1 MAWQK
6 ARCSAREGGAMEEQR
21 ERLRLTRLEQKPEE
35 EYITVRMP
43 KSSYQAFYCM
53 ENYPMI
59 GRLERD
65 ETAMARAEWNKER
78 YPLPRAYQRRQG
90 TPRGKITAHTM
101 EDCAFYPGIKHKY
114 WIYTPAQYDEKTP
127 ADLIL
132 FLDGQMYFM
141 PVLKESERRGTMS
154 DLLDAIPAEGEI
166 LLPEG
171 TENVTD
177 LLDNLIADGKLPPTI
192 AVFLAPGYPGPGEPV
207 YGTSKGVTNR
217 SVEYDTVSDWFARFV
232 AEEFLPVALEGYAVT
247 ADFMR
252 HSVVGISSSGI
263 AAFAVA
269 WYANQLFGN
278 VIAASPSF
286 GNIRGGNIWP
296 SVIRTTDERKNLRTC
311 MCVGKYDADIIF
323 GDWILANRDV
333 ASALNYRG
341 YDFRLIVSEMGH
353 SLTFLKYMIPQALAW
368 FYRGQEVSEQH
379 CEVVRPAPLV
389 TELPK

>member
-1 MAWQK
+1 MGNN
-6 ARCSAREGGAMEEQR
+6 REDL
-21 ERLRLTRLEQKPEE
+21 LRLKRLEQEPEE
-35 EYITVRMP
+35 EYVTVTMP
-43 KSSYQAFYCM
+43 KSSYRAFYCM
-53 ENYPMI
+53 ADYPMI

-65 ETAMARAEWNKER
+65 EQAMGRAEWNKEL
-78 YPLPRAYQRRQG
+78 YPLPAEYRRREG
-90 TPRGKITAHTM
+90 TPRGKIVGRVM
-101 EDCAFYPGIKHKY
+101 EDSAFYPGVKHKY
-114 WIYTPAQYDEKTP
+114 WIYTPAQYDGKTP

-141 PVLKESERRGTMS
+141 PVLKERDLRGTMS
-154 DLLDAIPAEGEI
+154 DLLEAIPAEGEI
-166 LLPEG
+166 VLPEG
-171 TENVTD
+171 TDHVTD
-177 LLDNLIADGKLPPTI
+177 LLDNLVADGKIPPAI

-232 AEEFLPVALEGYAVT
+232 AEEFLPMALEGYAIA
-247 ADFMR
+247 ADPMR
-252 HSVVGISSSGI
+252 HSVAGISSSGI
-263 AAFAVA
+263 ASFAVA
-269 WYANQLFGN
+269 WYANHLFGN

-296 SVIRTTDERKNLRTC
+296 SVIRTADEQKNLRTC

-341 YDFRLIVSEMGH
+341 YDFRLIINEMGH

-368 FYRGQEVSEQH
+368 FYRGQEVSEKH
-379 CEVVRPAPLV
+379 CTVIRPAPLV
-389 TELPK
+389 TEISK

>member
-1 MAWQK
+1 MGNN
-6 ARCSAREGGAMEEQR
+6 REDLLQ
-21 ERLRLTRLEQKPEE
+21 LKRLEQEPAE
-35 EYITVRMP
+35 EYVTVTMP
-43 KSSYQAFYCM
+43 KSSYRAFYCM
-53 ENYPMI
+53 ADYPMI

-65 ETAMARAEWNKER
+65 EQAMGRAEWNKEL
-78 YPLPRAYQRRQG
+78 YPLPAEYRRREG
-90 TPRGKITAHTM
+90 TPRGKIVGRVM
-101 EDCAFYPGIKHKY
+101 EDSAFYPGVKHKY
-114 WIYTPAQYDEKTP
+114 WIYTPAQYDGKTP

-141 PVLKESERRGTMS
+141 PVLKERDLRGTMS
-154 DLLDAIPAEGEI
+154 DLLEAIPAEGEI
-166 LLPEG
+166 FLPEG
-171 TENVTD
+171 SDNITD
-177 LLDNLIADGKLPPTI
+177 LLDNLIADGKIPPAI

-232 AEEFLPVALEGYAVT
+232 AEEFLPMALEGYAIA
-247 ADFMR
+247 ADPMR
-252 HSVVGISSSGI
+252 HSVAGISSSGI
-263 AAFAVA
+263 ASFATA
-269 WYANQLFGN
+269 WYANHLFGN

-296 SVIRTTDERKNLRTC
+296 SVIRTADERKNLRTC

-341 YDFRLIVSEMGH
+341 YDFRLIINEMGH

-368 FYRGQEVSEQH
+368 FYRGQEVSEKH
-379 CEVVRPAPLV
+379 CTVIRPAPLV
-389 TELPK
+389 TEISK

>member
-1 MAWQK
+1 MGNN
-6 ARCSAREGGAMEEQR
+6 REDLLQ
-21 ERLRLTRLEQKPEE
+21 LKRLEQEPAE
-35 EYITVRMP
+35 EYVTVTMP
-43 KSSYQAFYCM
+43 KSSYRAFYCM
-53 ENYPMI
+53 ADYPVI

-65 ETAMARAEWNKER
+65 EQAMGRAEWNKEL
-78 YPLPRAYQRRQG
+78 YPLPAEYQRREG
-90 TPRGKITAHTM
+90 TPRGKIVGRVM
-101 EDCAFYPGIKHKY
+101 EDSAFYPGVKHKY
-114 WIYTPAQYDEKTP
+114 WIYTPAQYDGKTP

-141 PVLKESERRGTMS
+141 SVLKQSELRGTMS
-154 DLLDAIPAEGEI
+154 DLLEAIPAEGEI

-171 TENVTD
+171 SDNITD
-177 LLDNLIADGKLPPTI
+177 LLNNLIADGKFAPTI

-232 AEEFLPVALEGYAVT
+232 AEEFLPMALEGYAIT
-247 ADFMR
+247 ADSMR
-252 HSVVGISSSGI
+252 HSVAGISSSGI
-263 AAFAVA
+263 ASFAVA
-269 WYANQLFGN
+269 WYANHLFGN

-296 SVIRTTDERKNLRTC
+296 SVIRTTDEKKNLRTC

-341 YDFRLIVSEMGH
+341 YDFRLIIDEMGH

-368 FYRGQEVSEQH
+368 FYCGEDVSGKH
-379 CEVVRPAPLV
+379 CTVIRPAPLV
-389 TELPK
+389 TEISK

>member
-1 MAWQK
+1 MGK
-6 ARCSAREGGAMEEQR
+6 DREDLLQ
-21 ERLRLTRLEQKPEE
+21 LKRLEQEPEE
-35 EYITVRMP
+35 KYVTVTMP
-43 KSSYQAFYCM
+43 ESSYRAFYCM
-53 ENYPMI
+53 ANYPMI

-65 ETAMARAEWNKER
+65 EVAMRRAEWNKEL
-78 YPLPRAYQRRQG
+78 YPLPKAYQRREG
-90 TPRGKITAHTM
+90 TPRGKIVGRVM
-101 EDCAFYPGIKHKY
+101 EDSAFYPGVKHKY

-141 PVLKESERRGTMS
+141 PVLEERDLRGTMS
-154 DLLDAIPAEGEI
+154 DLLEAIPAEGEI
-166 LLPEG
+166 ALLEG
-171 TENVTD
+171 TDHVTD
-177 LLDNLIADGKLPPTI
+177 LLDNLITDGKIPPTI

-207 YGTSKGVTNR
+207 YGTSKGITNR

-232 AEEFLPVALEGYAVT
+232 AEEFLPMALEGYAIT
-247 ADFMR
+247 ADSMR

-263 AAFAVA
+263 ASFAVA
-269 WYANQLFGN
+269 WYANHLFGN

-296 SVIRTTDERKNLRTC
+296 SVIRTTDEQKNLRTC

-341 YDFRLIVSEMGH
+341 YDFRLIINEMGH

-368 FYRGQEVSEQH
+368 FYRGEEVSEKH
-379 CEVVRPAPLV
+379 CTVIRPAPLV
-389 TELPK
+389 TELTK

>member
-1 MAWQK
+1 MGNN
-6 ARCSAREGGAMEEQR
+6 REDLLQ
-21 ERLRLTRLEQKPEE
+21 LKRLEQEPEE
-35 EYITVRMP
+35 EYVTVTMP
-43 KSSYQAFYCM
+43 KSSYRAFYCM
-53 ENYPMI
+53 ADYPMI

-65 ETAMARAEWNKER
+65 EAAMGRAEWNKEL
-78 YPLPRAYQRRQG
+78 YPLPAEYRRREG
-90 TPRGKITAHTM
+90 TPRGKIVGRVM
-101 EDCAFYPGIKHKY
+101 EDSAFYPGVKHKY
-114 WIYTPAQYDEKTP
+114 WIYTPAQYDGKTP

-141 PVLKESERRGTMS
+141 PVLKERDLRGTMS
-154 DLLDAIPAEGEI
+154 DLLEAIPAEGEI
-166 LLPEG
+166 VLPEG
-171 TENVTD
+171 TDHVTD
-177 LLDNLIADGKLPPTI
+177 LLDNLIADGKIPPAI

-232 AEEFLPVALEGYAVT
+232 AEEFLPMALEGYAIA
-247 ADFMR
+247 ADPMR
-252 HSVVGISSSGI
+252 HSVAGISSSGI
-263 AAFAVA
+263 ASFATA
-269 WYANQLFGN
+269 WYANHLFGN

-296 SVIRTTDERKNLRTC
+296 SVIRTADERKNLRTC

-341 YDFRLIVSEMGH
+341 YDFRLIINEMGH

-368 FYRGQEVSEQH
+368 FYRGQEVSEKH
-379 CEVVRPAPLV
+379 CTVIRPAPLV
-389 TELPK
+389 TEISK

>member
-1 MAWQK
+1 MGK
-6 ARCSAREGGAMEEQR
+6 DREDL
-21 ERLRLTRLEQKPEE
+21 LRLKRLEQEPEE
-35 EYITVRMP
+35 KYVTVTMP
-43 KSSYQAFYCM
+43 ESSYRAFYCM
-53 ENYPMI
+53 ANYPMI

-65 ETAMARAEWNKER
+65 EVAMGRAEWNKEL
-78 YPLPRAYQRRQG
+78 YPLPKAYQRREG
-90 TPRGKITAHTM
+90 APRGKIVGRTM
-101 EDCAFYPGIKHKY
+101 EDSAFYPGTKHKY

-141 PVLKESERRGTMS
+141 PVLEERDLRGTMG
-154 DLLDAIPAEGEI
+154 DILEAIPAEGEI
-166 LLPEG
+166 ALPEG
-171 TENVTD
+171 ADHVTD

-207 YGTSKGVTNR
+207 YGTSKGITNR

-232 AEEFLPVALEGYAVT
+232 AEEFLPMALEGYAITV
-247 ADFMR
+247 DSMR

-263 AAFAVA
+263 ASFAVA
-269 WYANQLFGN
+269 WYANHLFGN

-296 SVIRTTDERKNLRTC
+296 SVIRTTDEQKNLRAC

-341 YDFRLIVSEMGH
+341 YDFRLIINEMGH

-368 FYRGQEVSEQH
+368 FYCGEDVSEKH
-379 CEVVRPAPLV
+379 CTVIRPAPLV
-389 TELPK
+389 TELTK

>member
-1 MAWQK
+1 MGNN
-6 ARCSAREGGAMEEQR
+6 REDLLQ
-21 ERLRLTRLEQKPEE
+21 LKRLEQEPEE
-35 EYITVRMP
+35 EYVTVTMP
-43 KSSYQAFYCM
+43 KSSYRAFYCM
-53 ENYPMI
+53 ADYPVI

-65 ETAMARAEWNKER
+65 EQAMGRAEWNKEL
-78 YPLPRAYQRRQG
+78 YPLPAEYQRREG
-90 TPRGKITAHTM
+90 TPRGKITGHMM
-101 EDCAFYPGIKHKY
+101 EDSAFYPGVKHKY
-114 WIYTPAQYDEKTP
+114 WIYTPAQYDGKTP
-127 ADLIL
+127 ADFIL

-141 PVLKESERRGTMS
+141 PVLKERDLRGTMS
-154 DLLDAIPAEGEI
+154 DLLEAIPAEGEI

-171 TENVTD
+171 SDNITD
-177 LLDNLIADGKLPPTI
+177 LLDNLIADGKIPPTI

-232 AEEFLPVALEGYAVT
+232 TEEFLPMALEGYAIT
-247 ADFMR
+247 ADSMR
-252 HSVVGISSSGI
+252 HSVAGISSSGI
-263 AAFAVA
+263 ASFATA
-269 WYANQLFGN
+269 WYANHLFGN

-296 SVIRTTDERKNLRTC
+296 SVIRTADEQKNLRTC

-341 YDFRLIVSEMGH
+341 YDFRLIINEMGH

-368 FYRGQEVSEQH
+368 FYRGEEVSEKH
-379 CEVVRPAPLV
+379 CTVIRPAPLV
-389 TELPK
+389 TEISK

>member
-1 MAWQK
+1 MGNNRKDLLQLK
-6 ARCSAREGGAMEEQR
+6 
-21 ERLRLTRLEQKPEE
+21 RLEQEPEE
-35 EYITVRMP
+35 EYVTVTMP
-43 KSSYQAFYCM
+43 KSSYRAFYCM
-53 ENYPMI
+53 ADYPMI

-65 ETAMARAEWNKER
+65 EAAMGRAEWNKEL
-78 YPLPRAYQRRQG
+78 YPLPAEYRRREG
-90 TPRGKITAHTM
+90 TPRGKIVGRVM
-101 EDCAFYPGIKHKY
+101 EDSAFYPGVKHKY
-114 WIYTPAQYDEKTP
+114 WIYTPAQYDGKTP

-141 PVLKESERRGTMS
+141 PVLKQSELRGTMS
-154 DLLDAIPAEGEI
+154 DLLEAIPAEGEI
-166 LLPEG
+166 VLPEG
-171 TENVTD
+171 SDNITD
-177 LLDNLIADGKLPPTI
+177 LLDNLIADGKLAPAI

-232 AEEFLPVALEGYAVT
+232 AEEFLPMALEGYAIT
-247 ADFMR
+247 ADSMR
-252 HSVVGISSSGI
+252 HSVAGISSSGI
-263 AAFAVA
+263 ASFAVA
-269 WYANQLFGN
+269 WYANHLFGN

-296 SVIRTTDERKNLRTC
+296 SVIRTADERKNLRTC

-341 YDFRLIVSEMGH
+341 YDFRLIINEMGH

-368 FYRGQEVSEQH
+368 FYRGQEVSEKH
-379 CEVVRPAPLV
+379 CTVIRPAPLV
-389 TELPK
+389 TEISK

>member
-1 MAWQK
+1 
-6 ARCSAREGGAMEEQR
+6 MEENWADL
-21 ERLRLTRLEQKPEE
+21 LRLKRLEQEPAE
-35 EYITVRMP
+35 EYVTVTMP
-43 KSSYQAFYCM
+43 KSSYRAFYCM
-53 ENYPMI
+53 ADYPVI

-65 ETAMARAEWNKER
+65 EQAMGRAEWNKEL
-78 YPLPRAYQRRQG
+78 YPLPEAYQRREE
-90 TPRGKITAHTM
+90 TPRGKITGHMM
-101 EDCAFYPGIKHKY
+101 EDSAFYPGVKHKY
-114 WIYTPAQYDEKTP
+114 WVYTPAQYDGKTP

-141 PVLKESERRGTMS
+141 SVLKQSELRGTMS
-154 DLLDAIPAEGEI
+154 DLLEAIPAEGEI

-171 TENVTD
+171 SDNITD
-177 LLDNLIADGKLPPTI
+177 LLDNLIADGKLAPTI

-232 AEEFLPVALEGYAVT
+232 AEEFLPMALEGYAIT
-247 ADFMR
+247 ADSMR
-252 HSVVGISSSGI
+252 HSVAGISSSGI
-263 AAFAVA
+263 ASFAVA
-269 WYANQLFGN
+269 WYANHLFGN

-296 SVIRTTDERKNLRTC
+296 SVIRTTDEKKNLRTC

-341 YDFRLIVSEMGH
+341 YDFRLIIDEMGH

-368 FYRGQEVSEQH
+368 FYCGEDVSGKH
-379 CEVVRPAPLV
+379 CTVIRPAPLV
-389 TELPK
+389 TEISK

>member
-1 MAWQK
+1 
-6 ARCSAREGGAMEEQR
+6 MEENWADL
-21 ERLRLTRLEQKPEE
+21 LRLKRLERRPEE
-35 EYITVRMP
+35 KYITVTMP
-43 KSSYQAFYCM
+43 ESSYRAFHCM
-53 ENYPMI
+53 ADYPMI

-65 ETAMARAEWNKER
+65 EQAMGRAEWNKEL
-78 YPLPRAYQRRQG
+78 YPLPAEYQRREG
-90 TPRGKITAHTM
+90 TPRGKITGHMM
-101 EDCAFYPGIKHKY
+101 EDSAFYPGVKHKY
-114 WIYTPAQYDEKTP
+114 WVYTPAQYDGKTP

-141 PVLKESERRGTMS
+141 SVLKERDLRGTMS
-154 DLLDAIPAEGEI
+154 DLLEAIPAEGEI

-171 TENVTD
+171 SDNITD
-177 LLDNLIADGKLPPTI
+177 LLDNLIADGKLAPTI

-232 AEEFLPVALEGYAVT
+232 AEEFLPMALEGYAIT
-247 ADFMR
+247 ADSMR
-252 HSVVGISSSGI
+252 HSVAGISSSGI
-263 AAFAVA
+263 ASFATA
-269 WYANQLFGN
+269 WYANHLFGN

-296 SVIRTTDERKNLRTC
+296 SVIRTTDEKKNLRTC

-341 YDFRLIVSEMGH
+341 YDFRLIINEMGH

-368 FYRGQEVSEQH
+368 FYCGEEVRGKH
-379 CEVVRPAPLV
+379 CTVIRPAPLV
-389 TELPK
+389 TEISK

>member
-1 MAWQK
+1 MGNN
-6 ARCSAREGGAMEEQR
+6 REDLLQ
-21 ERLRLTRLEQKPEE
+21 LKRLEQEPEE
-35 EYITVRMP
+35 EYVTVTMP
-43 KSSYQAFYCM
+43 KSSYRAFYCM
-53 ENYPMI
+53 ADYPMI

-65 ETAMARAEWNKER
+65 EQAMGRAEWNKEL
-78 YPLPRAYQRRQG
+78 YPLPAEYRRREG
-90 TPRGKITAHTM
+90 TPRGKIVGRVM
-101 EDCAFYPGIKHKY
+101 EDSAFYPGVKHKY
-114 WIYTPAQYDEKTP
+114 WIYTPAQYDGKTP

-141 PVLKESERRGTMS
+141 PVLKERDLRGTMS
-154 DLLDAIPAEGEI
+154 DLLEAIPAEGEI

-171 TENVTD
+171 TDHVTD
-177 LLDNLIADGKLPPTI
+177 LLDNLIADGKLAPTI

-232 AEEFLPVALEGYAVT
+232 AEEFLPMALEGYAIA
-247 ADFMR
+247 ADPMR
-252 HSVVGISSSGI
+252 HSVAGISSSGI
-263 AAFAVA
+263 ASFATA
-269 WYANQLFGN
+269 WYANHLFGN

-296 SVIRTTDERKNLRTC
+296 SVIRTADERKNLRTC

-341 YDFRLIVSEMGH
+341 YDFRLIINEMGH

-368 FYRGQEVSEQH
+368 FYRGQEVSEKH
-379 CEVVRPAPLV
+379 CTVIRPAPLV
-389 TELPK
+389 TEISK